1 MTTEKL
7 LEIAGAALC
16 DTLCEGCEIEDTDV
30 FGSCYECRVQ
40 ALTEIVERLRGYNA
54 IVLGKKYPTKEYTVT
69 MTRDN
74 GENMFEIKKAESKL
88 TPKQGI
94 QGR

>member
-16 DTLCEGCEIEDTDV
+16 DTLCEGCEMEV
-30 FGSCYECRVQ
+30 EGFGSCYECRVQ
-40 ALTEIVERLRGYNA
+40 AAKEIAERLKGS
-54 IVLGKKYPTKEYTVT
+54 ILLGEKYPTKEYTVT

-74 GENMFEIKKAESKL
+74 DENMFAIKKAESKL